1 LVSLSRFTSLHQE
14 PLKHNK
20 KEEVHVNT
28 RFLRRLHIRYFTRG
42 AAVVLPTLLLSGI
55 ATSQGLKLGYVDS
68 QVIIQQFPEAVEAQK
83 KIQGSLQSW
92 QDQIDTMAKTYQ
104 NRLADYD
111 KKKAMLNDQAK
122 LSEEQ
127 KLLAEQQSIVDFRNK
142 KLGQGGELQ
151 QLQDKIMSPVKD
163 KILKA
168 IEVVAKEEKMSF
180 VFDKGADVPVLLY
193 GDRSFDITFKVLD
206 RLKRGK

>member
-1 LVSLSRFTSLHQE
+1 VNIHRLEGFRETHFARFMTVIF
-14 PLKHNK
+14 P
-20 KEEVHVNT
+20 VFMIT
-28 RFLRRLHIRYFTRG
+28 GR
-42 AAVVLPTLLLSGI
+42 
-55 ATSQGLKLGYVDS
+55 ATSQTLKLGYVDS

-83 KIQGSLQSW
+83 KIQASLQNW
-92 QDQIDTMAKTYQ
+92 QEQIDTMAKAYQ
-104 NRLADYD
+104 SRLEDYD

-122 LSEEQ
+122 LAEEQ
-127 KLLAEQQSIVDFRNK
+127 KLLAEQQKIVDFRNK
-142 KLGQGGELQ
+142 KLGQGGEFQ
-151 QLQDKIMSPVKD
+151 QLQEKNMTPVKE

-193 GDRSFDITFKVLD
+193 GDRAFDVTFKVLD

>member
-1 LVSLSRFTSLHQE
+1 MT
-14 PLKHNK
+14 
-20 KEEVHVNT
+20 
-28 RFLRRLHIRYFTRG
+28 G
-42 AAVVLPTLLLSGI
+42 VLPILMLNVI
-55 ATSQGLKLGYVDS
+55 ATSQTLKLGYVDS

-83 KIQGSLQSW
+83 KIQASLQSW
-92 QDQIDTMAKTYQ
+92 QEQIDTMAKAYQ
-104 NRLADYD
+104 NRLEDYD

-122 LSEEQ
+122 LGEEQ
-127 KLLAEQQSIVDFRNK
+127 KLLAEQQKIVDFRNK

-151 QLQDKIMSPVKD
+151 QLQEKIMSPVKD

-168 IEVVAKEEKMSF
+168 IEAVAKEEKMSF

-193 GDRSFDITFKVLD
+193 GERSFDVTFKVLD

>member
-1 LVSLSRFTSLHQE
+1 M
-14 PLKHNK
+14 
-20 KEEVHVNT
+20 NT
-28 RFLRRLHIRYFTRG
+28 RVLRRFCIRYLTLG
-42 AAVVLPTLLLSGI
+42 AAVVLPMLLLSSI
-55 ATSQGLKLGYVDS
+55 ATSQTLKLGYVDS

-83 KIQGSLQSW
+83 KIQASLQSW

-122 LSEEQ
+122 LGEEQ
-127 KLLAEQQSIVDFRNK
+127 KLLAEQQTIVDFRNK

-151 QLQDKIMSPVKD
+151 QLQDKTMSPVKD

-168 IEVVAKEEKMSF
+168 IEAVAKEEKMSF

-193 GDRSFDITFKVLD
+193 GERSFDITFKVLD

>member
-1 LVSLSRFTSLHQE
+1 MRSLAW
-14 PLKHNK
+14 
-20 KEEVHVNT
+20 
-28 RFLRRLHIRYFTRG
+28 G
-42 AAVVLPTLLLSGI
+42 AAVVLPMLLSSAI
-55 ATSQGLKLGYVDS
+55 AAGQTLKLGYVDS

-83 KIQGSLQSW
+83 KIQVSLQSW

-122 LSEEQ
+122 LGEEQ
-127 KLLAEQQSIVDFRNK
+127 KLLAEQQTIVDFRNK

-151 QLQDKIMSPVKD
+151 QLQEKIMSPVKE

-168 IEVVAKEEKMSF
+168 IEAVAKEEKMSF

-193 GDRSFDITFKVLD
+193 GERSFDITFKVLD

>member
-1 LVSLSRFTSLHQE
+1 MTGVLSALM
-14 PLKHNK
+14 LNA
-20 KEEVHVNT
+20 
-28 RFLRRLHIRYFTRG
+28 L
-42 AAVVLPTLLLSGI
+42 AA
-55 ATSQGLKLGYVDS
+55 SQVLKLGYVDS

-83 KIQGSLQSW
+83 KIQSSLQSW
-92 QDQIDTMAKTYQ
+92 QEQIDTMAKAYQ
-104 NRLADYD
+104 TQLEDYD

-122 LSEEQ
+122 LIEEQ
-127 KLLAEQQSIVDFRNK
+127 KLLAEQQKIIDFRNK

-168 IEVVAKEEKMSF
+168 IESVAKEEKMSF
-180 VFDKGADVPVLLY
+180 VFDKGAEVPVLLY
-193 GDRSFDITFKVLD
+193 GDRAFDVTFKVLD